1 MEKKKMGEL
10 TPGEK
15 VQWEG
20 RTWTVIGHING
31 KTALLDEDRLFELSE
46 REIKR
51 LEALW
56 DE

>member
-1 MEKKKMGEL
+1 MEKKKLGEL

-51 LEALW
+51 LEALSN
-56 DE
+56 E

>member
-31 KTALLDEDRLFELSE
+31 KTALLDEGRVFELSK